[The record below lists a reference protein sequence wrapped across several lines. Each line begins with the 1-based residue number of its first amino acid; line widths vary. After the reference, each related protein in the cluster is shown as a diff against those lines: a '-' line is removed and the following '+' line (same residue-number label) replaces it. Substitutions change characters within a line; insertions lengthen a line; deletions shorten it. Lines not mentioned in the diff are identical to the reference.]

1 MKYNLTFFSNTLFFS
16 IFILIIGVSACTKK
30 QEPEP
35 GKLEVM
41 SAFVGN
47 IALQSAAEIPNIPV
61 NQDFTIRKDEE
72 VRQLAYFDTGD
83 WRTVCACAG
92 IDEDAGNAVAAIVIF
107 AGNEDGSRL
116 MAYIDEG
123 QPSQLPLTLL
133 NGKFFFRWNPAGIF
147 RI

>member
-1 MKYNLTFFSNTLFFS
+1 MANQMYGSWLQDLMEVYFGVTAPFTPDPMDVFAC
-16 IFILIIGVSACTKK
+16 GVSADY
-30 QEPEP
+30 
-35 GKLEVM
+35 V
-41 SAFVGN
+41 
-47 IALQSAAEIPNIPV
+47 
-61 NQDFTIRKDEE
+61 
-72 VRQLAYFDTGD
+72 FDTNHS
-83 WRTVCACAG
+83 TVEDLG
-92 IDEDAGNAVAAIVIF
+92 INVTMTPVALADVTLNLGVFDCSDTESLIDADAGNAVAAIVIF